1 MGRQQP
7 TDRRLIDLA
16 QEWYPGIPHWP
27 THPPFTHGLTKLHGE
42 TVLDGGA
49 SSAADAIS
57 LGTHTGTHMDSLG
70 HFSCNGYFHGG
81 APVEGNQEYGRGIAV
96 HSIDRVP
103 PMLRRGVLI
112 DAAAMEG
119 VEALAEDFPIDAK
132 FFEAAD
138 LREGDVVLVRTGW
151 GRYWANPARFINGL
165 KIPGVTLD
173 AARVLSAR
181 KVYAAGA
188 DTAAFEKTPSNMEV
202 HVHLLVDSG
211 IYIIECLNLEELA
224 ATGVRDFLF
233 AAAPLKIRCAT
244 GAPVRPFAV
253 LNEEVSA

>member
-1 MGRQQP
+1 MAQRL

-16 QEWYPGIPHWP
+16 QAWYPGIPHWP
-27 THPPFTHGLTKLHGE
+27 THAPFTHALSKLHGE
-42 TVLDGGA
+42 TVLEGGA

-81 APVEGNQEYGRGIAV
+81 AAVEGNQDYASGLSV

-112 DAAAMEG
+112 DAARMAG
-119 VEALAEDFPIDAK
+119 VEALREDFAVDAS
-132 FFEAAD
+132 FLVEAD
-138 LREGDVVLVRTGW
+138 IREGDVVVVRTGW
-151 GRYWANPARFINGL
+151 AKYWQSPARFINGL
-165 KIPGVTLD
+165 KMPGITLD

-181 KVYAAGA
+181 KIYAAGA

-202 HVHLLVDSG
+202 HVHLLVESG
-211 IYIIECLNLEELA
+211 VYIIECLNLEELA
-224 ATGVRDFLF
+224 ATGVKEFLF
-233 AAAPLKIRCAT
+233 AASPLKIRGAT

-253 LNEEVSA
+253 IGEEISK